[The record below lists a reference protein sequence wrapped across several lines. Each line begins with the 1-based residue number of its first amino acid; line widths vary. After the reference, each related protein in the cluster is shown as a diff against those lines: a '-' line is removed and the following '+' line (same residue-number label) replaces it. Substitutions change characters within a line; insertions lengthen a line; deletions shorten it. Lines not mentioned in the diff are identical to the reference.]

1 MAATITA
8 ENAHKPNRFPNLE
21 TVVGRMMLP
30 TPQSYSKG
38 DSKSIPGLTPLDIA
52 VRPELAK
59 HAERAKERRMGM
71 LPTPKSHAGS
81 NRRTKLTPAQMRG
94 EAGMDLS
101 AAVLM
106 LPTPDEVVTNQTG
119 AAGPMRLNPLFVQ
132 WMMGYPPGWLDVE
145 CRPSRRS
152 ATP

>member
-71 LPTPKSHAGS
+71 LPTAQARDWKGS
-81 NRRTKLTPAQMRG
+81 SGRSLKGQ
-94 EAGMDLS
+94 EMDLPT
-101 AAVLM
+101 AVLM

-145 CRPSRRS
+145 CPRSKPS